1 MTGRTNLNRRTI
13 RYLNGLPAV
22 RGVHDGRIRYDTEF
36 VDLFA
41 ALRREGREATEI
53 FRAAGLAPEIIGR
66 KRIEQCAA
74 RWTGLITDE
83 PEPDA
88 RQWLLPYPWDHR
100 PRIDDPAEPRGNDV
114 ERRIARLERRVERL
128 ERLLC
133 LDVIDA
139 DAARPRGT
147 GDA

>member
-1 MTGRTNLNRRTI
+1 MTGRMKLNRRTI

-22 RGVHDGRIRYDTEF
+22 RGVRDGRIRYNPEF

-41 ALRREGREATEI
+41 ALRREGGATEI

-83 PEPDA
+83 PDADA
-88 RQWLLPYPWDHR
+88 RQRLLPYPWDHR
-100 PRIDDPAEPRGNDV
+100 HDV
-114 ERRIARLERRVERL
+114 DALAGAGDGGLERRVARLERRVERL